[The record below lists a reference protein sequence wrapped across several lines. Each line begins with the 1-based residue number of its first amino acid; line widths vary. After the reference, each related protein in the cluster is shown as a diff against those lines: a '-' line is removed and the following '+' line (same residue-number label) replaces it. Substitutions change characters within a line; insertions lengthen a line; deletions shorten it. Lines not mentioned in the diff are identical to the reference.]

1 VTTFVLATANAHKAH
16 EMQAVLADL
25 DVTLLPRPLDV
36 PDVDE
41 TEDTLE
47 GNAELKARAL
57 VDATGYPALADD
69 TGLFVAALEGRPGV
83 RSARYA
89 GEEASYDDNVRKLLE
104 ELHDVPLERRGAEFR
119 TVIVAAYPDRGSLM
133 VVGTLKGSIT
143 RSPRGSRGFGY
154 DPVFVP
160 EDETR
165 TLAEMSPE
173 EKNALSHR
181 GHALRALAYAL
192 ATRSSS

>member
-1 VTTFVLATANAHKAH
+1 
-16 EMQAVLADL
+16 
-25 DVTLLPRPLDV
+25 
-36 PDVDE
+36 
-41 TEDTLE
+41 
-47 GNAELKARAL
+47 
-57 VDATGYPALADD
+57 

>member
-1 VTTFVLATANAHKAH
+1 MTTFVLATANAHKAH

>member
-1 VTTFVLATANAHKAH
+1 VTTFILATANAHKAH

>member
-1 VTTFVLATANAHKAH
+1 MTTFVLATANAHKAH

-181 GHALRALAYAL
+181 GNALRALAYAL